1 MSLRPM
7 MRNDN
12 ASRMLG
18 MVVEHD
24 APGESRVSMTVR
36 DDMLNGFAITH
47 GGLVF
52 TLADTAFA
60 IACNEDERVT
70 VAGGADI
77 TFLKSTIAGQ
87 TLTATAARRARS
99 GRTGLYDI
107 RVTDETGDL
116 VAEVRGRS
124 ITTDRRPPAPV
135 AEPVEAAGVQQ
146 APVPSTGSGTSVSRG
161 SEVSPVAEP
170 VEAPGVQQ
178 APVPSAGSGTSVSP
192 AAEPVE
198 AAGVQ
203 QAPVP
208 STGSGTSISRGSE
221 VSPVAEPVEAAGVQ
235 RGPVPSTGSGT
246 SDGSGTS
253 TTNPAPERDEA
264 LTTTEVSR

>member
-7 MRNDN
+7 MQRDR
-12 ASRMLG
+12 ASAMLG
-18 MVVEHD
+18 MVVEYD

-77 TFLKSTIAGQ
+77 TFLKSTTAGQ
-87 TLTATAARRARS
+87 TLTASAVRRARS

-124 ITTDRRPPAPV
+124 ITTDRRPPASFDAPSALRATSARHADAA
-135 AEPVEAAGVQQ
+135 AENAQIAELAQPAAPRAADASAPEA
-146 APVPSTGSGTSVSRG
+146 STGTA
-161 SEVSPVAEP
+161 SPD
-170 VEAPGVQQ
+170 
-178 APVPSAGSGTSVSP
+178 SASP
-192 AAEPVE
+192 DPASNDPQRSAALP
-198 AAGVQ
+198 
-203 QAPVP
+203 
-208 STGSGTSISRGSE
+208 
-221 VSPVAEPVEAAGVQ
+221 
-235 RGPVPSTGSGT
+235 
-246 SDGSGTS
+246 
-253 TTNPAPERDEA
+253 
-264 LTTTEVSR
+264 TTEVSR

>member
-1 MSLRPM
+1 M
-7 MRNDN
+7 MQRDQ
-12 ASRMLG
+12 ASAMLG

-24 APGESRVSMTVR
+24 APGEARVSMTVR

-77 TFLKSTIAGQ
+77 TFVKSTTAGQ

-107 RVTDETGDL
+107 RVTDETGDV

-124 ITTDRRPPAPV
+124 VTTDRRPPAPADAHSAIRATSV
-135 AEPVEAAGVQQ
+135 PRAGIAAEDVQIAEGAQGAVHSGATTSRDARSAIRATSAPPAGVAAEDVQIADEAQ
-146 APVPSTGSGTSVSRG
+146 SAGPRAALAPVPSTRSGTTATD
-161 SEVSPVAEP
+161 PV
-170 VEAPGVQQ
+170 
-178 APVPSAGSGTSVSP
+178 
-192 AAEPVE
+192 
-198 AAGVQ
+198 
-203 QAPVP
+203 
-208 STGSGTSISRGSE
+208 
-221 VSPVAEPVEAAGVQ
+221 
-235 RGPVPSTGSGT
+235 
-246 SDGSGTS
+246 
-253 TTNPAPERDEA
+253 PERDEA